1 MEVRRHGARR
11 GVIRGSPS
19 ERQSA
24 RKNAIRPQAFETT
37 LKQETNVRK
46 IIVATF
52 ISLDGVMQAPGG
64 PHEDPTGGFTL
75 GGWTA
80 PYFDEALGASLGEI
94 FGRPFDL
101 LLGRKTYDIFAA
113 HWPYVT
119 DPNDPI
125 ARVFNQVIKYVAS
138 RSNPKLSWQ
147 NSQLLGKDIIASLK
161 TLKGGN
167 GPGLL
172 VQGSSDLLQTL
183 WKNSLVD
190 EFCVLIFPVVLGKGK
205 RLFGDGVIP
214 VGLKLVKS
222 QSYPT
227 GVIVAN
233 YEPASEVETGD
244 FQLAE
249 PSEAEVERRR
259 NLI

>member
-1 MEVRRHGARR
+1 MRR
-11 GVIRGSPS
+11 
-19 ERQSA
+19 
-24 RKNAIRPQAFETT
+24 
-37 LKQETNVRK
+37 

-52 ISLDGVMQAPGG
+52 TSLDGVMQAPGG
-64 PHEDPTGGFTL
+64 PGEDPTGGFAL

-80 PYFDEALGASLGEI
+80 PHFDAALGASMGEI

-113 HWPYVT
+113 HWPYVS

-125 ARVFNQVIKYVAS
+125 AGLFNRVTKYVAS
-138 RSNPKLSWQ
+138 RSSPKLSWQ
-147 NSQLLGKDIIASLK
+147 NSRWLGQDIVASLQ
-161 TLKGGN
+161 TLKGED
-167 GPGLL
+167 GPDLL

-183 WKNSLVD
+183 WKHGLVD
-190 EFCVLIFPVVLGKGK
+190 EFSVLIFPVVLGKGK
-205 RLFGDGVIP
+205 RLFGDGAVP

-222 QSYPT
+222 QAYPT

-233 YEPASEVETGD
+233 YAPAGEVKTGD

-249 PSEAEVERRR
+249 PSEAELERRR
-259 NLI
+259 KLS

>member
-1 MEVRRHGARR
+1 LAW
-11 GVIRGSPS
+11 
-19 ERQSA
+19 
-24 RKNAIRPQAFETT
+24 ETALT
-37 LKQETNVRK
+37 QEINMRK

-52 ISLDGVMQAPGG
+52 TSLDGVMQAPGG
-64 PHEDPTGGFTL
+64 PQEDPTQGFRF

-80 PYFDEALGASLGEI
+80 PYFDAALGASMGEI

-113 HWPYVT
+113 HWPYVA
-119 DPNDPI
+119 DPNGPI
-125 ARVFNQVIKYVAS
+125 AGLFNRVTKYVAS

-147 NSQLLGKDIIASLK
+147 NSELLGTDVVASLK
-161 TLKGGN
+161 ALKGGD
-167 GPGLL
+167 GPDLL
-172 VQGSSDLLQTL
+172 VQGSSGLLQTL

-190 EFCVLIFPVVLGKGK
+190 EFSVLIFPVVLGTGK
-205 RLFGDGVIP
+205 RLFGDGAMP
-214 VGLKLVKS
+214 GGLKLLKS

-233 YEPASEVETGD
+233 YAPAGEVKVGD

-249 PSEAEVERRR
+249 PSEAELERRR
-259 NLI
+259 TLT